1 MKSITLTQ
9 LTYIQAVAQYRN
21 FGAAAKS
28 CFISQPTLSMQ
39 IQKLETDLGVTI
51 FDRSKKPV
59 EPTLIGHKIIEQ
71 AQTALHEVLRIEEI
85 IKAENGEISGEFK
98 LGIIPTLAPYL
109 LPVFLQKFTD
119 SYPKVNLVIEELQTH
134 QIIHKL
140 KEDRLDAG
148 ILVTPLNAN
157 GIIERPL
164 FYEPFVVYLSPN
176 HSLHKFKKVS
186 EGDLTL
192 DDIWLLNE
200 GHCFRDQAINIC
212 KKVKNDNQPKKKLIF
227 ESGNLETLKRLV
239 DKNYG
244 YTLVPTLAIAGM
256 SAKEIDRKVKYFK
269 SPVPTREVSI
279 IHSRSFLKKSIID
292 ALHNKISSSLPEEL
306 QKGSSKKRVVAL

>member
-1 MKSITLTQ
+1 MTLTQ
-9 LTYIQAVAQYRN
+9 LTYIVAVAQHQN
-21 FGAAAKS
+21 FGSAAKS

-39 IQKLETDLGVTI
+39 IQKLENDLGVTI

-59 EPTLIGHKIIEQ
+59 EPTQIGQKIIAQ
-71 AQTALHEVLRIEEI
+71 AQTALQEVLRIEEI
-85 IKAENGEISGEFK
+85 IKAEEGEISGEFK

-109 LPVFLQKFTD
+109 LPVFLQNFTT
-119 SYPKVNLVIEELQTH
+119 SYPKVNLIIEELQTH
-134 QIIHKL
+134 QITQKL

-148 ILVTPLNAN
+148 ILVTPLNTN
-157 GIIERPL
+157 GITERPL

-212 KKVKNDNQPKKKLIF
+212 KKVNREEQPKKKLVF

-256 SAKEIDRKVKYFK
+256 APKEVEKKVKFFK

-279 IHSRSFLKKSIID
+279 IHSRSYLKKSIID
-292 ALHNKISSSLPEEL
+292 ALHNKIISSLPEEF
-306 QKGSSKKRVVAL
+306 KKSSSKKRIVEL